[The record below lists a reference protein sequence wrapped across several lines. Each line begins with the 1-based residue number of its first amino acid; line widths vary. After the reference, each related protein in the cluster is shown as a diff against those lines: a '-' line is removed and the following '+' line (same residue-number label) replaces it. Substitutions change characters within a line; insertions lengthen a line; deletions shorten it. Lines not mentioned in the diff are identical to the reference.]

1 MKDVLKAI
9 EDYGPKE
16 LVITN
21 LFALMGEGVQV
32 YYNHR
37 RIPLKF
43 NVLVLGKQGIGKSYC
58 FLNLAQKLLEFGY
71 FKEKDVQFI
80 HGFYT
85 TKALTTTL
93 VAFPQAT
100 YYVDESYFLLRKRE
114 TAEILKQMLY
124 GDGKI
129 AWMTS
134 REENN
139 IQPIEFR
146 GNVVFCANV
155 DYGNNVY
162 RRNADLLALAD
173 RCFCIVYKP
182 SNKELVEQVEKGY
195 EFEGDVWRKIAKE
208 IAKAREGKVVYI
220 RGKKAEGVRGF
231 WKEKFLECYGEEYHP
246 LASLRSFEK
255 CLQIFAR
262 ARLLFKYRYEE
273 LAKKLCERVV
283 FH

>member
-1 MKDVLKAI
+1 M
-9 EDYGPKE
+9 
-16 LVITN
+16 
-21 LFALMGEGVQV
+21 
-32 YYNHR
+32 
-37 RIPLKF
+37 
-43 NVLVLGKQGIGKSYC
+43 
-58 FLNLAQKLLEFGY
+58 
-71 FKEKDVQFI
+71 
-80 HGFYT
+80 
-85 TKALTTTL
+85 
-93 VAFPQAT
+93 
-100 YYVDESYFLLRKRE
+100 
-114 TAEILKQMLY
+114 
-124 GDGKI
+124 
-129 AWMTS
+129 
-134 REENN
+134 
-139 IQPIEFR
+139 
-146 GNVVFCANV
+146 
-155 DYGNNVY
+155 GNNVY

-262 ARLLFKYRYEE
+262 ARLLFKYRYEA

-283 FH
+283 FR